1 MEILQLVR
9 IYLSIEQNNT
19 PMFGEPDLSLWEK
32 PDTDMKWEKV
42 EKNSKLLDLNYKY
55 ENDFQII

>member
-1 MEILQLVR
+1 
-9 IYLSIEQNNT
+9 
-19 PMFGEPDLSLWEK
+19 MFGEPDLSLWEK